1 MESSKVYTVFEV
13 LASAARAATDNG
25 SAARLPQVPRGM
37 VFTLDVTAAG
47 TLVGDTLDVKIQTK
61 LDGTNWEDVCHF
73 TQVAGNGGAK
83 RFYFN
88 IYGGVSYFL
97 GGAAEFAGGE
107 ALGPGNFRSIFG
119 DEWRAVW
126 TVVNGGGT
134 HSFTFAVKAL
144 AY

>member
-1 MESSKVYTVFEV
+1 MEASKAHTVFEV
-13 LASAARAATDNG
+13 LASAARTATDVG
-25 SAARLPQVPRGM
+25 SAVRLPQVPRGV
-37 VFTLDVTAAG
+37 VFTLDVTAAA
-47 TLVGDTLDVKIQTK
+47 TVAGDKLDVKIQTK

-73 TQVAGNGGAK
+73 TQVLGNGGAK

-88 IYGGVSYFL
+88 VRSGVSYLL
-97 GGAAEFAGGE
+97 GGTLEFAGG
-107 ALGPGNFRSIFG
+107 AAIAAGIHRSIFG